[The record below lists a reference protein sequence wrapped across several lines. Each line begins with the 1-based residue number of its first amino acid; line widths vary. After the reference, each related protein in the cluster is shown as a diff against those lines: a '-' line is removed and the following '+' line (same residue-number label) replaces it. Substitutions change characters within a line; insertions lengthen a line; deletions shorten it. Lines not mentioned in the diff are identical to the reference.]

1 MKELEMALSA
11 VSSQVEEIIGQ
22 MVHTP
27 KRSNEYNYLV
37 GKLEAYTDVQ
47 NLLMWRLNEL
57 RKETKL

>member
-27 KRSNEYNYLV
+27 KGSKEYDYLV

-47 NLLMWRLNEL
+47 NLVIWRLNEL
-57 RKETKL
+57 RKETK